1 MKNLLLFFTF
11 LIIIIYFLKKIN
23 INDIIKKLLIFFATK
38 EDFINKFIPN
48 KFFKYNNKIYLLD
61 TKSILENGKNPLV
74 FENEYEFKK
83 FIQNVKNTDDEDFNF
98 IKKELI
104 KYKIEDLPKQ
114 YRIKN
119 KDDIFTENKNY
130 KCNKY
135 ASKCSS
141 LKKRVLDYDPKKIF
155 EYKDIDNLNKECK
168 KSIISKDKC
177 DKLGKLLKE
186 SDNYEELCKKNPNDK
201 TCKNLNVIKHNKKFI
216 EENCSK
222 IPFIEKDFD
231 DFKKICLF
239 EDFFKEN
246 MLSYDF

>member
-1 MKNLLLFFTF
+1 MKNLILFFTF

-23 INDIIKKLLIFFATK
+23 INDIIKKFLILFTTQ

-48 KFFKYNNKIYLLD
+48 KFFKYNSKIYLLD

-74 FENEYEFKK
+74 FNNEYEFKK
-83 FIQNVKNTDDEDFNF
+83 FIQNIKNTDDQDFNF
-98 IKKELI
+98 IKKELT
-104 KYKIEDLPKQ
+104 KNKIEDLPRIYK
-114 YRIKN
+114 IKN
-119 KDDIFTENKNY
+119 KDDIYTENKNY

-135 ASKCSS
+135 AAKCSS
-141 LKKRVLDYDPKKIF
+141 LKKRILDYDPTKIF
-155 EYKDIDNLNKECK
+155 NDKEIENLNKECR
-168 KSIISKDKC
+168 KSIISNDKC
-177 DKLGKLLKE
+177 NKLGKLLKE
-186 SDNYEELCKKNPNDK
+186 SDEYKEFCRKNPDNK
-201 TCKNLNVIKHNKKFI
+201 KCKNLNIIKHNKKLI
-216 EENCSK
+216 EDNCSN